1 MAGLVVGAIDL
12 SIWVSVSQAT
22 NPEENKYYT
31 IHLETNS
38 NIGDEILLFTYEK
51 YNI

>member
-22 NPEENKYYT
+22 NPEE
-31 IHLETNS
+31 I
-38 NIGDEILLFTYEK
+38 NIILFIWKL
-51 YNI
+51 IQI